1 MNYLKYTFQLEK
13 SEISAEVLIAYLSE
27 FKYESFVE
35 GDTFVE
41 AYVPENES
49 INESNLSDLLNDL
62 GMNKPYDKELIND
75 ENWNAQWESD
85 YPVVSIDDLLI
96 VRAPFHQNLSRKYK
110 YDIQIQPKMSFGTG
124 HHETTY
130 LMLQNLLKADVK
142 EKDVLDM
149 GSGTGVLGIAA
160 YKLGARSVKA
170 VDIEDWAY
178 ENTLENI
185 GLNSAQIDVNKGD
198 VKAIKGLSFDL
209 ILANINKNVLL
220 SDMKVYAGTLR
231 SGGNL
236 HLSGFFGTDV
246 DDLRKKA
253 EEFGLRLVSVS
264 EKSNWA
270 AMHLKKPN

>member
-13 SEISAEVLIAYLSE
+13 SEISAEVLIAHLSE
-27 FKYESFVE
+27 FNFESFVD
-35 GDTFVE
+35 GDGFVE
-41 AYVPENES
+41 AYIPVNEVL
-49 INESNLSDLLNDL
+49 NESNLTELLNRL
-62 GMNKPYDKELIND
+62 GVKGGFARELIKD

-85 YPVVSIDDLLI
+85 YPVVTVHDKLI
-96 VRAPFHQNLSRKYK
+96 VRAPFHEILSAQYK

-130 LMLQNLLKADVK
+130 LMLQNLLKTDLDG
-142 EKDVLDM
+142 KDVLDM
-149 GSGTGVLGIAA
+149 GSGTGVLAIAA
-160 YKLGARSVKA
+160 SKLGARSVMA

-178 ENTLENI
+178 ENTLENME
-185 GLNSAQIDVNKGD
+185 LNSAQIDVNKGD
-198 VKAIKGLSFDL
+198 VNLIRGLSFDI

-220 SDMKVYAGTLR
+220 ADMKVYAESLKI
-231 SGGNL
+231 GGIL

-246 DDLRKKA
+246 DELSMRA

-270 AMHLKKPN
+270 AMHLTKPN